1 MEAVDSNVPEPER
14 SLETPFFLPVEATY
28 SITGRYDV
36 LFYITY
42 FWKKQDF
49 ERSVSS
55 VCMSFA
61 KFRGLSLKARS
72 RENKTEQAVQSY
84 AAGNEVLNY

>member
-1 MEAVDSNVPEPER
+1 MEAVDTHVPEPER

-36 LFYITY
+36 LFYILLG
-42 FWKKQDF
+42 KKQDF
-49 ERSVSS
+49 DKSISS

-61 KFRGLSLKARS
+61 KFKRADS
-72 RENKTEQAVQSY
+72 
-84 AAGNEVLNY
+84 